1 MLAGWEDSLE
11 QLASAATI
19 TRFEPLSKEGP
30 DGAAGDVRYALY
42 QLRASLLRH
51 NRGDLELALRNLDLV
66 ASRRPEWPWPTYG
79 LALGFVA
86 MARVRMPVL
95 ESDGQ
100 KLGESHVEAAWRNL
114 ARSLRD
120 DPEFEPARHLAIS
133 LFVAEGDRA
142 LRGDE
147 RAALKALLGRENP
160 EPDALLVWARQLR
173 FRRRYDSA
181 LVALDRSARADGDR
195 SRLALERARVLR
207 ALGETKNAGAA
218 YWDGVNHLTPVGR
231 EAYRYDLAWIMDPDS
246 LELFDRT
253 PLDSIPAW
261 LHRFWDERDAAAVNQ
276 PGERLAEHLRRWIY
290 AFDHF
295 RVFNPWRLNMFS
307 RVEYTFEGLDK
318 CVASDG
324 SIYGLLAREQPAY
337 PGDVRAREPLLDHR
351 GLIYLR
357 HGTPFR
363 TVGGPTHALE
373 SDLENPESADAPEP
387 LPIGTGAALIN
398 PAIDELFGQEC
409 LVNPRTNGVV
419 RIIGPNESWLYWF
432 DGTWRLINFRASC
445 ALGLHS
451 ATTLTSYLPVTA
463 GASLGVYLARAAIMP
478 EYAEAA
484 HRIQLYLMGRQP
496 APISCQPQVL
506 AVIAKSRADAD
517 VATHTD
523 TDTPPIIRPWNSI
536 VQMFALGHAREG
548 TGQALLTFAL
558 SGPQLRADSTA
569 DGHVVYPVTFRIVA
583 YNRVSGQMITTD
595 TARRFTLNEALQA
608 GQSIVAIFELPVGA
622 GSWQVAVR
630 ANQGD
635 DSSGVYA
642 MKRDL
647 RIDGGN
653 EFSLSDIVIGR
664 DGAPVWQATDG
675 SPFPL
680 NALGAYPA
688 GGTAELY
695 YEVHGLK
702 AGDAYR
708 TTVVVR
714 SPAAGAKDGIRIL
727 GTDHA
732 TGLVTHVRKS
742 LGLQQLKPGSY
753 RLIVTVAANGRQATR
768 EQQLLVVG
776 K

>member
-11 QLASAATI
+11 HVADAT
-19 TRFEPLSKEGP
+19 TFKRLEPLSKTGS
-30 DGAAGDVRYALY
+30 DGVAGEMRYDLY
-42 QLRASLLRH
+42 QLHSALRRQ
-51 NRGDLELALRNLDLV
+51 NRPDLELALRNLDLAV
-66 ASRRPEWPWPTYG
+66 SRRPEWPWPSYG

-86 MARVRMPVL
+86 MARARMPIL

-114 ARSLRD
+114 AESLKD
-120 DPEFEPARHLAIS
+120 DPAFAPSRRLAIG
-133 LFVAEGDRA
+133 LLVAEGDRA

-147 RAALKALLGRENP
+147 RAALKALLSREKP
-160 EPDALLVWARQLR
+160 EADALLVWARQLR
-173 FRRRYDSA
+173 FRRQYDSA
-181 LVALDRSARADGDR
+181 LVAFDRAIGAGGDR
-195 SRLALERARVLR
+195 SRLGLERARVFR
-207 ALGETKNAGAA
+207 ALGEPKKASAA
-218 YWDGVNHLTPVGR
+218 YWGGVDQLTPVGR
-231 EAYRYDLAWIMDPDS
+231 EAYRYDLAWIIEPDS
-246 LELFDRT
+246 LELYDRT
-253 PLDSIPAW
+253 PLDSLPAW
-261 LHRFWDERDAAAVNQ
+261 LHRFWNERDAAAANA
-276 PGERLAEHLRRWIY
+276 PGERLEEHLRRWIY

-295 RVFNPWRLNMFS
+295 RVFNPWRLNMYS

-318 CVASDG
+318 CVGNDHSL
-324 SIYGLLAREQPAY
+324 YELLSREQPSY
-337 PGDVRAREPLLDHR
+337 PGDVRDREPLLDHR

-363 TVGGPTHALE
+363 SIAGPTSALE
-373 SDLENPESADAPEP
+373 SDLENPEAVDAPEP

-409 LVNPRTNGVV
+409 LVNPRSNGIV
-419 RIIGPNESWLYWF
+419 RVIGPNESWLYWF
-432 DGTWRLINFRASC
+432 DGAWRLINFRASC
-445 ALGLHS
+445 ALGLQ
-451 ATTLTSYLPVTA
+451 APTTLTSYLPVTA
-463 GASLGVYLARAAIMP
+463 GASLGVYLARAAVLP
-478 EYAEAA
+478 EYAAA
-484 HRIQLYLMGRQP
+484 ARRIQLYLMGRQP
-496 APISCQPQVL
+496 SPISCEPEVL
-506 AVIAKSRADAD
+506 TMIAKSRGDAD
-517 VATHTD
+517 VATRTD

-558 SGPQLRADSTA
+558 SGPELRADSTA
-569 DGHVVYPVTFRIVA
+569 DGHVVYPIAFRIVA
-583 YNRVSGQMITTD
+583 YNRASDQTITTD
-595 TARRFTLNEALQA
+595 TTRRFTLNQALQA

-642 MKRDL
+642 MKRAL

-653 EFSLSDIVIGR
+653 DFSLSDIVIGR
-664 DGAPVWQATDG
+664 DGAPTWQATDG

-680 NALGAYPA
+680 NALGAYPS
-688 GGTAELY
+688 GGTAQLF

-702 AGDAYR
+702 AGDVYR

-714 SPAAGAKDGIRIL
+714 SPVPGARDGIRIL
-727 GTDHA
+727 STDHA